1 MVGAML
7 LSRAVKKGQ
16 PKLSDEFA
24 ERCTE
29 TVSQVS
35 AAY

>member
-16 PKLSDEFA
+16 PKLSDELL
-24 ERCTE
+24 
-29 TVSQVS
+29 S
-35 AAY
+35 AARKQFRK